1 MAKTE
6 YEVTVLQRWMDN
18 TRTLEESTA
27 IKLRDEI
34 HNAKEE
40 TRSERRRLVLQK
52 LRFAEAL
59 CRWQE
64 ELEVEMEECEVGS
77 VSQEYVKALQGS
89 WRSIEEL
96 LNSGWLPNTGSSIL

>member
-1 MAKTE
+1 MARTE
-6 YEVTVLQRWMDN
+6 YEATVLQCWMDN
-18 TRTLEESTA
+18 ARTLEESTA

-34 HNAKEE
+34 YSAKEE
-40 TRSERRRLVLQK
+40 IQSERRRLVLQK
-52 LRFAEAL
+52 LKFAEAL